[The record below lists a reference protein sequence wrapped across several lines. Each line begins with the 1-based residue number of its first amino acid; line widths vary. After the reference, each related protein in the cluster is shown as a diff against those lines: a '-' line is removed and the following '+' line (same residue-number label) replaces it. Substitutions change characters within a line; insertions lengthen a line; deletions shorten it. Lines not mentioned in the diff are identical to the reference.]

1 MPRFLA
7 VVLIYSNR
15 AQLDDP
21 DLMEHFISGL
31 QITVHHRQQDDL
43 RVLRPHVKLG
53 CQDTAAGGVPVQL
66 LQTASGPAE
75 NDWKSYCSVIKWKSV
90 PKHDIPYLAMY
101 PIINLLHI

>member
-31 QITVHHRQQDDL
+31 QIMVHRHPQDDL

-53 CQDTAAGGVPVQL
+53 HQDTAAGGRVPVQL
-66 LQTASGPAE
+66 LQTASRPAE
-75 NDWKSYCSVIKWKSV
+75 NGR
-90 PKHDIPYLAMY
+90 L
-101 PIINLLHI
+101 